1 MKVAFQGEPG
11 AFSEDAV
18 LACFEGAEPVP
29 CRSFEEVFDAVA
41 SGGTDSGVI
50 PIENSIAG
58 SVHDNYDLLH
68 RYELHIR
75 GEYLLRI
82 RHCLIVLPGVQMKD
96 IKKAVS
102 HPQALAQCGGFLRR
116 HDIQPEEAY
125 NTAGS
130 VKLLRETGARD
141 TAAIASRRAAELY
154 GMQVLEENIA
164 DHAENRTRF
173 LFLGREPAL
182 PMGEAKTSI
191 VFTLKDRPD
200 ALSRALA
207 VFARY
212 EIALTKVEARP
223 LPGKPWGQILF
234 LDFPG
239 LPKDEMLDEAG
250 KYTSNLRVLGSYP
263 RFWDNLDLDKTEN
276 VF

>member
-11 AFSEDAV
+11 AYSEDAV
-18 LACFEGAEPVP
+18 LACFEGAESVP
-29 CRSFEEVFDAVA
+29 YGSFKEVFDVVA
-41 SGGTDSGVI
+41 SGAVDFGSI

-58 SVHDNYDLLH
+58 SVYENYDLLYRH
-68 RYELHIR
+68 ELYITGEHI
-75 GEYLLRI
+75 LRI
-82 RHCLIVLPGVQMKD
+82 RHCLISMPGVEVND
-96 IKKAVS
+96 VKKAIS
-102 HPQALAQCGGFLRR
+102 HPQALAQCVGFLRR
-116 HDIQPEEAY
+116 KNIQPVEAN

-130 VKLLRETGARD
+130 VKLLKESGARD
-141 TAAIASRRAAELY
+141 TAAIASRRAAEIY

-200 ALSRALA
+200 ALSQALA
-207 VFARY
+207 AFARHDT
-212 EIALTKVEARP
+212 ALTKIEVRP
-223 LPGKPWGQILF
+223 FPGEPWGKLYF

-239 LPKDEMLDEAG
+239 LPTDELLDEAG
-250 KYTSNLRVLGSYP
+250 EYASDVRVLGSYP
-263 RFWDNLDLDKTEN
+263 RFLG
-276 VF
+276 

>member
-11 AFSEDAV
+11 AYSEDAV
-18 LACFEGAEPVP
+18 LVCFEGAESEPYG
-29 CRSFEEVFDAVA
+29 SFEDVFKAVV
-41 SGGTDSGVI
+41 SGKVNFGMI

-58 SVHDNYDLLH
+58 SVHENYDLLH

-75 GEYLLRI
+75 GEYILRI
-82 RHCLIVLPGVQMKD
+82 RHCLIVQPGVRMQD
-96 IKKAVS
+96 IKKALS
-102 HPQALAQCGGFLRR
+102 HPQALAQCARFLRR
-116 HDIQPEEAY
+116 HGIQSLEAY

-173 LFLGREPAL
+173 LFLGREPVL
-182 PMGEAKTSI
+182 PLGEAKTSI

-207 VFARY
+207 VFTRH
-212 EIALTKVEARP
+212 EIALTKIEARP
-223 LPGKPWGQILF
+223 LPGKPWGQVLF

-239 LPKDEMLDEAG
+239 LPKDEMLDGAG
-250 KYTSNLRVLGSYP
+250 EYASNIRVLGSYP
-263 RFWDNLDLDKTEN
+263 RFLG
-276 VF
+276 